1 MTFRAQDSLAEQIAH
16 HLERQIVTGDL
27 VEGERIQE
35 MRIVAELEVS
45 RGSVREALLILQRRH
60 LIDIFPRRGAV
71 VTELTPALVKS
82 LYEVLN
88 LQLGLVVRRWAE
100 VWQQANL
107 EPFME
112 NMQQIQE
119 AVVEEDTE
127 LFFERSLQW
136 LKSASVFVANPYLD
150 QQLKDMQPSVRRA
163 YYLALQMNKRELE
176 ESFSFLRG
184 LLDAVLLRQS
194 ERAAEYLEEF
204 VMHQRNLVLESLF
217 RVKPI
222 EMAWARRHRR

>member
-82 LYEVLN
+82 LYDVLN
-88 LQLGLVVRRWAE
+88 LHLSWVVRRWAE
-100 VWQQANL
+100 VWQQASL
-107 EPFME
+107 EPFMDGI
-112 NMQQIQE
+112 QQIQA

-127 LFFERSLQW
+127 LFFERSLEW
-136 LKSASVFVANPYLD
+136 LKSASVFAANPYLD

-194 ERAAEYLEEF
+194 ERATEYLEEF
-204 VMHQRNLVLESLF
+204 VMHQRNLVLESLI
-217 RVKPI
+217 RVKQI

>member
-82 LYEVLN
+82 LYDVLN
-88 LQLGLVVRRWAE
+88 LHLSWVVRRWAE
-100 VWQQANL
+100 AWQQASL
-107 EPFME
+107 EPFMDGI
-112 NMQQIQE
+112 QQIQA

-127 LFFERSLQW
+127 LFFERSLEW
-136 LKSASVFVANPYLD
+136 LKSASVFAANPYLD

-194 ERAAEYLEEF
+194 ERATEYLEEF
-204 VMHQRNLVLESLF
+204 VMHQRNLVLESLI
-217 RVKPI
+217 RVKQI

>member
-88 LQLGLVVRRWAE
+88 LQLSLVVRRWAE
-100 VWQQANL
+100 VWQQAGL

-112 NMQQIQE
+112 GIQTIQE

-127 LFFERSLQW
+127 LFFERSLEW

-217 RVKPI
+217 RVKQI

>member
-82 LYEVLN
+82 LYDVLN
-88 LQLGLVVRRWAE
+88 LHLSWVVRRWAE

-217 RVKPI
+217 RVKQI